1 MAIKSRMPSSGAIE
15 KAIEALNDGLEIS
28 GAGTEVQLPEKE
40 VNFEPDVEI
49 TELPDG
55 GAEINT
61 DPNAPIDQSQIAFD
75 ANLADYIE
83 EGDLQKLSDKLV
95 ASYESDKQSRK
106 DWEETYTKGLDMLGF
121 KYEDRTQPFAGASG
135 VIHPLLAESVTQF
148 QAQAYKELL
157 PPGGPVNTE
166 IVGEIVPEIEE
177 QAKRVKDYMNYQIT
191 HVMKEYDPDMD
202 QLLFYLPLSGS
213 AFKKTYYDGL
223 LQRAVSK
230 FVSSEDCVVNYM
242 ASSLEDAVRITHTT
256 KIDANELRKQQVSGF
271 YRDIPITSGS
281 VSTVDDIKEK
291 IDELQGASD
300 NLASDDDEHVLLEMH
315 VDADVPGFEDQSGI
329 KLPYIITIDQYST
342 KILSIKR
349 NWFEADQS
357 RRRID
362 YFTHYKFLPGLGFY
376 GFGLIHM
383 LGGLSRT
390 ATSVLRQLI
399 DSGTLANLP
408 AGFKARGM
416 RIRDHDEPL
425 QPGEFRDVDV
435 TGASI
440 KESLLPLP
448 YKEPSQVLFALLG
461 FCVDAGKSFAAIAD
475 MKMGEGNEQNPVGT
489 TLALLERG
497 TKVMSAIHKR
507 LHYAQGVE
515 FNLLARCFQMYLPP
529 EYPYMVRGGNRMI
542 KQADFDE
549 RVDILPISNPNIFSM
564 SQRVMLAQQQLQL
577 AIANPALH
585 NLREAYRRVYQALD
599 VDNIDALLKPDPG
612 NPPPK
617 SPATENSEAMRG
629 QDPKAFPQQNHKA
642 HIEAHAEFMF
652 TRPVQ
657 INPQLYAMMEGHVL
671 QHIAIMAA
679 EQVEQEMM
687 PQAQEL
693 QQQVQQ
699 LQQQAQQNPAMQQ
712 QVQQQVQQLQQQFMA
727 QKEAAIAMVE
737 SQLIK
742 EMAKEESVRSGM
754 EEQDPLVK
762 LKQQEIDLKAAELM
776 QKSQHDETKMLME
789 TAVDAEKL
797 DLEREKLSSSNE
809 LGMVKESF
817 GLMKEGQ
824 KDATAEIKEDVAS
837 LRDLAKNRSNEKIA
851 AMRERAAARKAK
863 SNGKSSKSN

>member
-1 MAIKSRMPSSGAIE
+1 MAIKSRMPASGAIE

-28 GAGTEVQLPEKE
+28 GSGTEVQLPDKE
-40 VNFEPDVEI
+40 VQFEPDVEI
-49 TELPDG
+49 TELSDG

-61 DPNAPIDQSQIAFD
+61 DPNAPIDQSQVPFD
-75 ANLADYIE
+75 ANLAEYLE
-83 EGDLQKLSDKLV
+83 EADLQKLADKLI
-95 ASYESDKQSRK
+95 AAYETDKNSRK
-106 DWEETYTKGLDMLGF
+106 DWEDTYTKGLDMLGF
-121 KYEDRTQPFAGASG
+121 KYEDRTQPFEGASG
-135 VIHPLLAESVTQF
+135 VIHPLLAESATQF

-157 PPGGPVNTE
+157 PPSGPVNTE
-166 IVGEIVPEIEE
+166 IVGEITPPVEE
-177 QAKRVKDYMNYQIT
+177 QAKRVKDFMNYQIT

-213 AFKKTYYDGL
+213 AFKKTYYDSVLG
-223 LQRAVSK
+223 RPVSK

-242 ASSLEDAVRITHTT
+242 ASSLEDAVRITHMT
-256 KIDANELRKQQVSGF
+256 KVDSNALRKQQVSGF
-271 YRDIPITSGS
+271 YRDIPITAGT
-281 VSTVDDIKEK
+281 VSTNDVKDK
-291 IDELQGASD
+291 IDELHGVSD
-300 NLASDDDEHVLLEMH
+300 NLASEDDEHVLLEMH
-315 VDADVPGFEDQSGI
+315 VDADVPGFEDESGI
-329 KLPYIITIDQYST
+329 KLPYVITIDQYST

-349 NWFEADQS
+349 NWNQQDQL
-357 RRRID
+357 RNRVD

-399 DSGTLANLP
+399 DAGTLANLP

-416 RIRDHDEPL
+416 RIRDHDDPL

-435 TGASI
+435 TGTSI
-440 KESLLPLP
+440 RESLLPLP

-515 FNLLARCFQMYLPP
+515 FNLLARCIKMFLPP
-529 EYPYMVRGGNRMI
+529 EYPYMVKGGNRMI
-542 KQADFDE
+542 KQADFDD
-549 RVDILPISNPNIFSM
+549 RVDILPVSNPNIFSM

-629 QDPKAFPQQNHKA
+629 TEPKAFPQQNHKA
-642 HIEAHAEFMF
+642 HVEAHAEFMF

-657 INPQLYAMMEGHVL
+657 INPQLYAMMEGHIL

-679 EQVEQEMM
+679 EQVEQQM
-687 PQAQEL
+687 
-693 QQQVQQ
+693 QQQTQQFQQQMQQ
-699 LQQQAQQNPAMQQ
+699 LQQQAQQNPQVEQQ
-712 QVQQQVQQLQQQFMA
+712 MQQLQQQYMT
-727 QKEAAIAMVE
+727 QKEAAISALE
-737 SQLIK
+737 AQLIK
-742 EMAKEESVRSGM
+742 NMAAEEQQRSGL
-754 EEQDPLVK
+754 EDKDPLVK

-776 QKSQHDETKMLME
+776 QKSQHEETEMLMK

-797 DLEREKLSSSNE
+797 DLEREKMQSTNE

-817 GLMKEGQ
+817 GLMKESQ
-824 KDATAEIKEDVAS
+824 KDATAEIKENVTV
-837 LRDLAKNRSNEKIA
+837 LRDKEKNRSNEKIA
-851 AMRERAAARKAK
+851 AMRERAAAKKANGKAK
-863 SNGKSSKSN
+863 DK